1 MFAANLTLL
10 VREDGRGKADI
21 VSEEYVERDV
31 HVDGEESVEK
41 SVKREELF
49 KGVLVVT
56 TWLDQDVSEDVR

>member
-10 VREDGRGKADI
+10 VREDGREKADI

-31 HVDGEESVEK
+31 HVDGEEGVEK